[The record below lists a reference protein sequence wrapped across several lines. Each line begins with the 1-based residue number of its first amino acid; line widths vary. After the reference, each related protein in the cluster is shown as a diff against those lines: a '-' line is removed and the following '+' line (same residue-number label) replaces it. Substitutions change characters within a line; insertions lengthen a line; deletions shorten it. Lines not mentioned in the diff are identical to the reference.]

1 MISEHLVGLEKMIK
15 SHSKPPFF
23 LYEAAVCGGI
33 PIINTLLR
41 GMKGDVINSIF
52 GVVNGSTNWMLDR
65 MDRDG
70 STYDS
75 LVCEAKALGYL
86 EADPSDDIEGWDS
99 RSKLC
104 ILSRISFGV
113 ALNESEVPC
122 VGISAVT
129 QKDVTFAR
137 SHGRRIKLL
146 VRSWE
151 NDGVVH
157 AFVFPSMVPQDL
169 TVANLPGA
177 TNCISYQT
185 RFSGNH
191 SMIGSGAG
199 RFPTANSVVSDI
211 LEIYGCM
218 KRGCER
224 APDAFG
230 ECSGSPSFDAD
241 FTSRFYVRVSGN
253 RERLITGLQQ
263 RGITNVF
270 EDESSVITEECSYAT
285 LCKVLDIVAY
295 DAIMVFM

>member
-1 MISEHLVGLEKMIK
+1 
-15 SHSKPPFF
+15 
-23 LYEAAVCGGI
+23 
-33 PIINTLLR
+33 
-41 GMKGDVINSIF
+41 
-52 GVVNGSTNWMLDR
+52 
-65 MDRDG
+65 
-70 STYDS
+70 
-75 LVCEAKALGYL
+75 
-86 EADPSDDIEGWDS
+86 
-99 RSKLC
+99 
-104 ILSRISFGV
+104 
-113 ALNESEVPC
+113 
-122 VGISAVT
+122 
-129 QKDVTFAR
+129 
-137 SHGRRIKLL
+137 
-146 VRSWE
+146 
-151 NDGVVH
+151 
-157 AFVFPSMVPQDL
+157 
-169 TVANLPGA
+169 
-177 TNCISYQT
+177 
-185 RFSGNH
+185 
-191 SMIGSGAG
+191 MIGSGAG